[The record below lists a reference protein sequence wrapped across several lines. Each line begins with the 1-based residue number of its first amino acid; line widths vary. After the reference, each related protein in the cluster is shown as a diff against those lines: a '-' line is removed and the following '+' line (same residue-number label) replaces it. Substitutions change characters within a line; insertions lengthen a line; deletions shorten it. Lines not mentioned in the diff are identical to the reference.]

1 MELSQMCVQGMWER
15 DSPLLQPP
23 HFDRAVAKAAA
34 TAGVE
39 SVFDLM
45 DMEDEDR
52 QALLQMSPAQ
62 LADVARVA
70 NAYPNVDVPHQVGL
84 PPVLAG

>member
-15 DSPLLQPP
+15 DSPLLQLP
-23 HFDRAVAKAAA
+23 HFDRALATAAA
-34 TAGVE
+34 AAGVE

-70 NAYPNVDVPHQVGL
+70 NAYPNVDVAHQVGL
-84 PPVLAG
+84 PPVLAR